1 MQYKTITLQL
11 LQDRPQLYDQL
22 ISQQTL
28 LQTLNRYAEEL
39 RDIHHTWMG
48 RLWQAN
54 TNCAASQIKSEG
66 LELAL
71 EEMERRLPPASPAEE
86 MEPLSLD
93 AAMAF
98 IRPHT
103 PTA

>member
-11 LQDRPQLYDQL
+11 IQDRPQLYDQL
-22 ISQQTL
+22 ISKRTL

-54 TNCAASQIKSEG
+54 PNSAASQIASE
-66 LELAL
+66 AL
-71 EEMERRLPPASPAEE
+71 EMAVKDLVDQLAPVSPPDDGDQ
-86 MEPLSLD
+86 LD
-93 AAMAF
+93 EAMAF
-98 IRPHT
+98 IRSHT
-103 PTA
+103 SNG